1 MNNTSKTKNSFP
13 EKGNPNLSKKR
24 ALLLLWS
31 GSAII
36 IFFMFFKWYSTD
48 QQLTGR
54 REINGAKDLLIDEL
68 LLIPGELKLETSSPL
83 VNINSMINQ
92 KDGSYSKAIE
102 TEKRKEVFKKI
113 LEEKIK
119 KATIDNSKDFSIK
132 PIPNE

>member
-1 MNNTSKTKNSFP
+1 MDNTKIKKNSFP

-36 IFFMFFKWYSTD
+36 ILFMFFKWYSTD
-48 QQLTGR
+48 KLLADR
-54 REINGAKDLLIDEL
+54 KEINGAKDLLIDEL
-68 LLIPGELKLETSSPL
+68 LLVPGELKLETSSPL
-83 VNINSMINQ
+83 VNINSLVNQ
-92 KDGSYSKAIE
+92 KGDSYSKAVE

-132 PIPNE
+132 PVPNE

>member
-1 MNNTSKTKNSFP
+1 MVFYRSTT
-13 EKGNPNLSKKR
+13 
-24 ALLLLWS
+24 
-31 GSAII
+31 
-36 IFFMFFKWYSTD
+36 YS
-48 QQLTGR
+48 
-54 REINGAKDLLIDEL
+54 KDLLIDKL